1 MNFLE
6 RTMTTTIQIVI
17 NLIHKV
23 ILKSI
28 NAVKNHFIQI
38 SLKGYLHRNH
48 VQFSKDLRILG
59 WVKFIIPKE
68 SQVQIGKAFICR
80 GRGYGIE
87 PGLPSLISVN
97 KGAKLIIGDYSG
109 ISNTSIHCKQE
120 ITIGNYVNIGGW

>member
-1 MNFLE
+1 MKFIGKA
-6 RTMTTTIQIVI
+6 MTTPIQIVI

-23 ILKSI
+23 ILKGI
-28 NAVKNHFIQI
+28 NAVKNHFIQA

-48 VQFSKDLRILG
+48 VQFSKDIKILG
-59 WVKFIIPKE
+59 RVKFVISKE

-80 GRGYGIE
+80 GRRYGIE